1 MLSNLIVQGIKN
13 ASKTSVSGIF
23 PQLLRTLICSQA
35 IYDGMDVFGNVG
47 CNPTLNTEVVKD
59 HFPQFLTVWNA
70 FYSGT
75 PVDNTEINR
84 ANDILSAICPVGNDY
99 RDVNPMLCN
108 GQEVAT
114 HLTTKTALKSNK
126 YLIAWVTFIIYYHE
140 RVTASEDVIHD
151 EPILKGGRVGYQI
164 TQKKVVSTMRD
175 DERFEGSVMEGFK
188 PNGDFDGIRFEY
200 GRRPKNL
207 RQFALS
213 SKTNWLNLS
222 EWMALLFEP
231 INDNC
236 SEEFKRARESA
247 LFKLHNESEPIKLDL
262 IAKYASKVKKPK
274 PAPTTKAKKK
284 KQSPNPQSQTSN
296 NNNNNHEGSQQSQT
310 PNNSNDGTV
319 SSITTTTKSANAV
332 LAKDFDKEDEE
343 EYEQELTTNSQGG
356 DDKQKEQ
363 QPTSDKP
370 TDERRE
376 GNNSEK
382 GAPVSTGNN
391 NSNKSDE
398 AGQLS
403 PGENEGESSTFFF
416 SDEADPVSTGRI
428 SSNMQEQASNKCNIN
443 DNKKRDAGQ
452 LSPGENEGESSTP
465 KKKKQATNAGSD
477 NNTVN
482 EVVRNDTLG
491 GSNNKRDGAQG
502 ETNIGSNKRQKVDDS
517 NKYHL
522 DIAKDSIRYRVRY
535 QPYWN
540 NKTNI
545 IHNKFIHIIS
555 PDDDEEHELLT
566 NEKYNNISTSDEIT
580 KHKEELLDEYN
591 IEQGKEPTFGVA
603 SFTITNETDISFYN
617 DCIQNRKVTQRNYWK
632 LIGGVYKGQ
641 RGMLPQPSPAW
652 ERNCNKSSLKI
663 NYYRKN
669 FAVLVDIMKTRGYR
683 YISEKI
689 EGDDAA
695 ETKCLRFLYI
705 TDHPIKDLMDV
716 DESDEG
722 SFDPKLWPE
731 SEDDGHQSGS
741 ESGSSSEDDSE
752 GDSKMSEGEKGSSSD
767 DSDYDDN
774 KKGEEEDEQEDSKI
788 DSDYNE
794 RGDEDD
800 NEEEDEDDNEGED
813 EDDNEGED
821 EDDNEGVDEE
831 QGGQDLPPNVI
842 ETEEEPHEHTEQEVN
857 KAANQGI
864 NREEV

>member
-1 MLSNLIVQGIKN
+1 MSNVLGNMLSNLIVQGIKN

-47 CNPTLNTEVVKD
+47 CNPKLNTELVTV

-75 PVDNTEINR
+75 TVDNTEINR

-114 HLTTKTALKSNK
+114 HLTTKKALKSNK

-140 RVTASEDVIHD
+140 QVTASEDAIHN

-164 TQKKVVSTMRD
+164 TQKRVVSTMKD
-175 DERFEGSVMEGFK
+175 DERFEGGVMEGFK
-188 PNGDFDGIRFEY
+188 PDGDFDGIRFEY

-213 SKTNWLNLS
+213 SKPNWLNLL

-262 IAKYASKVKKPK
+262 TTKYASTVKKPK
-274 PAPTTKAKKK
+274 PTPTTKAKKK

-296 NNNNNHEGSQQSQT
+296 NNNNNNHEGSQSQT

-319 SSITTTTKSANAV
+319 SSITTTTKSANAAAV

-343 EYEQELTTNSQGG
+343 EYEPELTTNSGG

-370 TDERRE
+370 TDDRGE

-398 AGQLS
+398 A
-403 PGENEGESSTFFF
+403 E
-416 SDEADPVSTGRI
+416 PVSTGRI
-428 SSNMQEQASNKCNIN
+428 SNNIQEQVSNGCNIN
-443 DNKKRDAGQ
+443 DNKKRDVDQ
-452 LSPGENEGESSTP
+452 MSPGENEGESSTP

-482 EVVRNDTLG
+482 EVVGNDTLG

-502 ETNIGSNKRQKVDDS
+502 ETDIGSNKRQKVDDS

-535 QPYWN
+535 QPYYKN

-545 IHNKFIHIIS
+545 LHNKFIHIIS
-555 PDDDEEHELLT
+555 PDDDEEYKWLT
-566 NEKYNNISTSDEIT
+566 NEKYKNISTSDEIM
-580 KHKEELLDEYN
+580 KHKEELLKEYS
-591 IEQGKEPTFGVA
+591 IEEGKEPTFGVA
-603 SFTITNETDISFYN
+603 EFTITNETDISFYN
-617 DCIQNRKVTQRNYWK
+617 DCIQNRKVTQRDHWK
-632 LIGGVYKGQ
+632 LIGGVYKGK
-641 RGMLPQPSPAW
+641 RRMKPQPSSAW
-652 ERNCNKSSLKI
+652 ERNGNKSSLQI
-663 NYYRKN
+663 DYYRKN
-669 FAVLVDIMKTRGYR
+669 FSALVDIMKTRGYR

-716 DESDEG
+716 DESDAG

-731 SEDDGHQSGS
+731 SDDDGHQSGS
-741 ESGSSSEDDSE
+741 ESGSSSEEDGE
-752 GDSKMSEGEKGSSSD
+752 CDSKMSEGEKGSSSD
-767 DSDYDDN
+767 DSDYE
-774 KKGEEEDEQEDSKI
+774 KGEEEDEQENNEI

-794 RGDEDD
+794 E
-800 NEEEDEDDNEGED
+800 EGED
-813 EDDNEGED
+813 DDEGED

-857 KAANQGI
+857 GAANQGI
-864 NREEV
+864 NAEEV

>member
-1 MLSNLIVQGIKN
+1 MSNVLGNMLSNLIVQGIKN

-47 CNPTLNTEVVKD
+47 CNPTLNTEVVKVY
-59 HFPQFLTVWNA
+59 FPQFLTVWNA

-75 PVDNTEINR
+75 TVDNTEINR

-164 TQKKVVSTMRD
+164 TQKKVVSTIRD
-175 DERFEGSVMEGFK
+175 NERFEGSVMEGFK
-188 PNGDFDGIRFEY
+188 SNGDFDGIRFEW
-200 GRRPKNL
+200 GARPKNL

-213 SKTNWLNLS
+213 SKTNWLNLL

-247 LFKLHNESEPIKLDL
+247 LAKLHNESEPIKLDL
-262 IAKYASKVKKPK
+262 ITKYASKVKKPK
-274 PAPTTKAKKK
+274 PAPTTKAKKPNPNPK

-296 NNNNNHEGSQQSQT
+296 NNNNQASQSQT

-332 LAKDFDKEDEE
+332 LAQDFDKEDEE
-343 EYEQELTTNSQGG
+343 EYEEEPANVRGR
-356 DDKQKEQ
+356 Q

-370 TDERRE
+370 TDERKE

-398 AGQLS
+398 A
-403 PGENEGESSTFFF
+403 
-416 SDEADPVSTGRI
+416 DPVSTGRI
-428 SSNMQEQASNKCNIN
+428 SNNMQEQASNGCNIN
-443 DNKKRDAGQ
+443 DNKKRDADQ
-452 LSPGENEGESSTP
+452 LSPRENEGESSTP

-502 ETNIGSNKRQKVDDS
+502 ETDIGSNKRRKVDDS

-522 DIAKDSIRYRVRY
+522 DIAKESTRYRVRY
-535 QPYWN
+535 QPYM

-555 PDDDEEHELLT
+555 PDDDEEYIFLT
-566 NEKYNNISTSDEIT
+566 NEKYNNISTSDEIK
-580 KHKEELLDEYN
+580 KHKEELLEEYS
-591 IEQGKEPTFGVA
+591 IEQGEEPTFGVA

-617 DCIQNRKVTQRNYWK
+617 DCLENRKVTQRDYWK
-632 LIGGVYKGQ
+632 LIGGVYKGK

-652 ERNCNKSSLKI
+652 ERHKSSLVI

-722 SFDPKLWPE
+722 SFDPKIGVGLRVMMMGIRVE
-731 SEDDGHQSGS
+731 VKVEVQVRTTVIVIAKRV
-741 ESGSSSEDDSE
+741 EAKKEVQVMTTVIVMTKRRAKK
-752 GDSKMSEGEKGSSSD
+752 KMSK
-767 DSDYDDN
+767 
-774 KKGEEEDEQEDSKI
+774 
-788 DSDYNE
+788 
-794 RGDEDD
+794 RT
-800 NEEEDEDDNEGED
+800 
-813 EDDNEGED
+813 
-821 EDDNEGVDEE
+821 V
-831 QGGQDLPPNVI
+831 
-842 ETEEEPHEHTEQEVN
+842 
-857 KAANQGI
+857 
-864 NREEV
+864 

>member
-1 MLSNLIVQGIKN
+1 
-13 ASKTSVSGIF
+13 
-23 PQLLRTLICSQA
+23 
-35 IYDGMDVFGNVG
+35 
-47 CNPTLNTEVVKD
+47 
-59 HFPQFLTVWNA
+59 
-70 FYSGT
+70 
-75 PVDNTEINR
+75 
-84 ANDILSAICPVGNDY
+84 
-99 RDVNPMLCN
+99 MLCN

-140 RVTASEDVIHD
+140 QVTASEDVIHD

-164 TQKKVVSTMRD
+164 TQKKVVSTMRN
-175 DERFEGSVMEGFK
+175 DERMEGSVMEGFK
-188 PNGDFDGIRFEY
+188 SIGDFDGIRFEF
-200 GRRPKNL
+200 GARPKNL

-213 SKTNWLNLS
+213 SKTKWLNLL

-231 INDNC
+231 INGNC
-236 SEEFKRARESA
+236 SEEFKEARESA
-247 LFKLHNESEPIKLDL
+247 LAKLHNESEPIKLDL
-262 IAKYASKVKKPK
+262 ITKYESKVKKPK

-296 NNNNNHEGSQQSQT
+296 NNNNHEASQSQT

-332 LAKDFDKEDEE
+332 LAQDFDKENEE
-343 EYEQELTTNSQGG
+343 EYEEELTTNSQGG
-356 DDKQKEQ
+356 DDKQEEQ

-370 TDERRE
+370 TDHDTFGIFSSGGDERGE

-382 GAPVSTGNN
+382 GAPVSNGNN
-391 NSNKSDE
+391 NSNK
-398 AGQLS
+398 
-403 PGENEGESSTFFF
+403 

-428 SSNMQEQASNKCNIN
+428 SSNMQEKASNECNIN

-491 GSNNKRDGAQG
+491 VSNNKRDGAQG
-502 ETNIGSNKRQKVDDS
+502 ETDIGSNKRQKVDDS

-522 DIAKDSIRYRVRY
+522 DIGDESTRYRVRY
-535 QPYWN
+535 NPYL
-540 NKTNI
+540 NKKNV
-545 IHNKFIHIIS
+545 IHNKFVHIIS
-555 PDDDEEHELLT
+555 PDDDDEYGLLT
-566 NEKYNNISTSDEIT
+566 DEKYNDISTSDEVK
-580 KHKEELLDEYN
+580 KHKEELLEEYS

-617 DCIQNRKVTQRNYWK
+617 DCIQNRKVTQRDYWN
-632 LIGGVYKGQ
+632 LIGGLYKGK
-641 RGMLPQPSPAW
+641 RGMLPQPSTAW
-652 ERNCNKSSLKI
+652 ERNGNKSSLVI
-663 NYYRKN
+663 DYYRKN

-716 DESDEG
+716 DESDED
-722 SFDPKLWPE
+722 SFDPKLWSGAE
-731 SEDDGHQSGS
+731 SDDDDNQSGS
-741 ESGSSSEDDSE
+741 DEGNSSDDNSEYDSKKSGSEE
-752 GDSKMSEGEKGSSSD
+752 GSSDDD
-767 DSDYDDN
+767 DSDYDN
-774 KKGEEEDEQEDSKI
+774 KKKGEEKGEQEDSEI
-788 DSDYNE
+788 DSDDNE
-794 RGDEDD
+794 GGDEDD
-800 NEEEDEDDNEGED
+800 NEGGDEDDNEG
-813 EDDNEGED
+813 G
-821 EDDNEGVDEE
+821 DEE
-831 QGGQDLPPNVI
+831 QGGQEDTKRKRKRETNVK
-842 ETEEEPHEHTEQEVN
+842 ETEEEPHEHDEQEDN
-857 KAANQGI
+857 EAGNQGI
-864 NREEV
+864 NKEEV